1 MHLPWKRNW
10 KRIGVMGRV
19 IFFVGCLAISKMIVH
34 ALGLEVISVNPL
46 FSALVA
52 SSVFLFGFL
61 LNGVLADYKESEKL
75 PAEIATALEIV
86 AREVSAV
93 PLHTPGA
100 KVAANL
106 DSAGN
111 LNKAIL
117 SWIRGELSTKLMMIS
132 YDRAHEHVTK
142 ASTWTSHS
150 SLKARL
156 MIEMANVLKTINRID
171 VIRETDFVKMVYWLA
186 YTSASLLCAG
196 LIMAKVENIWEA
208 TFFLMVISF
217 LFIFLLHLIADLDNP
232 FGMNDPY
239 SVEDVSLDILSQSQ
253 DRIEAIF
260 ARHFQ
265 RYGDPIEQQCEIRM
279 LDHFEHG
286 NGTHATVA
294 SAELRQ

>member
-1 MHLPWKRNW
+1 MHGSWKRNW

-19 IFFVGCLAISKMIVH
+19 IVFVGALAMSKIIVH
-34 ALGLEVISVNPL
+34 RLGLEVISVNPL

-61 LNGVLADYKESEKL
+61 LNGVLTDYKESEKL
-75 PAEIATALEIV
+75 PAEIATALELV

-100 KVAANL
+100 PVAADL
-106 DSAGN
+106 ASVGN

-117 SWIRGELSTKLMMIS
+117 NWIRGELSTKLMMIS

-142 ASTWTSHS
+142 ASLWISHS
-150 SLKARL
+150 SLKGRL
-156 MIEMANVLKTINRID
+156 MIEMANVLKAINRIE

-186 YTSASLLCAG
+186 YASASLLCAG
-196 LIMAKVENIWEA
+196 LIMARVENIWES

-217 LFIFLLHLIADLDNP
+217 LLIFLLHLIADLDNP
-232 FGMNDPY
+232 FGMNDPN

-253 DRIEAIF
+253 DRIETIC

-265 RYGDPIEQQCEIRM
+265 RYGNPIEQHCAAGVVNHVP
-279 LDHFEHG
+279 LG
-286 NGTHATVA
+286 NGTQLSAA
-294 SAELRQ
+294 SPELR